1 MQKSQAVRRCVRLA
15 TAYPSAREIVA
26 IRRSEAALGLR
37 AQFREERLMK
47 RARKIWHT
55 IGAFSLVFGLS
66 AHPNVASGQTN
77 VASGQNFGNPG
88 VVPPS
93 VNEFGNPYGEW
104 TARWW
109 QWLLSI
115 PDATNPNLDTTGA
128 HCAEAQT
135 GQVWFLAGG
144 FGGPAVTR
152 RCTIPAGKDLLLSP
166 RNTLFGEGVGDC
178 TGPSDCNPTALRE
191 LALEMIDDPTPEV
204 RVDNVAVKNLD
215 QYRVTSPVF
224 NVFFPQGAVFGL
236 EPGTHG
242 PVVSD
247 GFWLLLKPLSQGAH
261 TIHVKSDTNGGIDV
275 TWKLTVSAQGASIQP
290 TARMPRR
297 RHLLP

>member
-1 MQKSQAVRRCVRLA
+1 MKVLLA
-15 TAYPSAREIVA
+15 TLALSILPVAAPGQSANA
-26 IRRSEAALGLR
+26 
-37 AQFREERLMK
+37 
-47 RARKIWHT
+47 
-55 IGAFSLVFGLS
+55 
-66 AHPNVASGQTN
+66 
-77 VASGQNFGNPG
+77 QNFGNPG

-115 PDATNPNLDTTGA
+115 PAATNPNIPFDTTGA

-135 GQVWFLAGG
+135 GQVWFLAGA
-144 FGGPAVTR
+144 FPGGPSTVTLSCR
-152 RCTIPAGKDLLLSP
+152 IPAGKDLLLP
-166 RNTLFGEGVGDC
+166 LRNALFGEGVGDC
-178 TGPSDCNPTALRE
+178 TGPSDCNPTLLRE
-191 LALEMIDDPTPEV
+191 FAAESVDNPTLEV
-204 RVDNVAVKNLD
+204 RVDHVAVKNLD

-261 TIHVKSDTNGGIDV
+261 TIQVPGI
-275 TWKLTVSAQGASIQP
+275 TYNLTVSTQGESIQP
-290 TARMPRR
+290 AARMPRR
-297 RHLLP
+297 KHLLP

>member
-1 MQKSQAVRRCVRLA
+1 
-15 TAYPSAREIVA
+15 
-26 IRRSEAALGLR
+26 
-37 AQFREERLMK
+37 MK
-47 RARKIWHT
+47 RASKIWHT

-66 AHPNVASGQTN
+66 AHPN

-115 PDATNPNLDTTGA
+115 PAATNPNLDTTGA

-135 GQVWFLAGG
+135 GQVWFLAGT
-144 FGGPAVTR
+144 FGPPAVTR
-152 RCTIPAGKDLLLSP
+152 SCTIPAGKDLLLSP
-166 RNTLFGEGVGDC
+166 RNALFGEGVGDC
-178 TGPSDCNPTALRE
+178 TGPSDCNPTSLRE
-191 LALEMIDDPTPEV
+191 LAAESVDNPTLEV
-204 RVDNVAVKNLD
+204 RVDHVAVKNLD

-247 GFWLLLKPLSQGAH
+247 GFWLLLNPLSQGTH
-261 TIHVKSDTNGGIDV
+261 TIQVSSNSSGTFGVDV
-275 TWKLTVSAQGASIQP
+275 TWTLTVK
-290 TARMPRR
+290 
-297 RHLLP
+297 

>member
-1 MQKSQAVRRCVRLA
+1 VRHNHSAAGQLRRTCSFG
-15 TAYPSAREIVA
+15 YIYSSAREIVA
-26 IRRSEAALGLR
+26 IRRSEAAPLWVP
-37 AQFREERLMK
+37 QFREERLMK
-47 RARKIWHT
+47 RASKIWHT

-66 AHPNVASGQTN
+66 AHPN

-115 PDATNPNLDTTGA
+115 PAATNPNLDTTGA

-135 GQVWFLAGG
+135 GQVWFLAGT

-152 RCTIPAGKDLLLSP
+152 SCTIPAGKDLLLSP
-166 RNTLFGEGVGDC
+166 RNALFGEGVGDC
-178 TGPSDCNPTALRE
+178 TGPSDCNPTLLRE
-191 LALEMIDDPTPEV
+191 LAAESVDNPTLEV
-204 RVDNVAVKNLD
+204 RVDHVAVKNLD

-247 GFWLLLKPLSQGAH
+247 GFWLLLKPLSQGTH
-261 TIHVKSDTNGGIDV
+261 TIQVSSNNGGTFGVDV
-275 TWKLTVSAQGASIQP
+275 TWTLTI
-290 TARMPRR
+290 
-297 RHLLP
+297 LPYQL

>member
-1 MQKSQAVRRCVRLA
+1 MKVLLA
-15 TAYPSAREIVA
+15 TL
-26 IRRSEAALGLR
+26 ALSILP
-37 AQFREERLMK
+37 
-47 RARKIWHT
+47 
-55 IGAFSLVFGLS
+55 V
-66 AHPNVASGQTN
+66 VASGQSANAQGQTNNAQGQTN

-115 PDATNPNLDTTGA
+115 PAATNPNLDTTGA

-135 GQVWFLAGG
+135 GQVWFLAGT

-152 RCTIPAGKDLLLSP
+152 SCTIPAGKDLLLSP
-166 RNTLFGEGVGDC
+166 RNALFGEGVGDC
-178 TGPSDCNPTALRE
+178 TGPSDCNPTSLRE
-191 LALEMIDDPTPEV
+191 MAAESVDNPTLEV
-204 RVDNVAVKNLD
+204 RVDHVAVKNLD

-224 NVFFPQGAVFGL
+224 NVFFPPGAVFGL

-247 GFWLLLKPLSQGAH
+247 GFWLLLKPLSQGPH
-261 TIHVKSDTNGGIDV
+261 TIQVSSNTSGTLVVDV
-275 TWKLTVSAQGASIQP
+275 TWHLTVSPQGESIQHVA
-290 TARMPRR
+290 TPRR